1 MKVFNIAIFSSSATL
16 SVVNENWPAFAWVII
31 AASWWG
37 MYMWEKGEF

>member
-16 SVVNENWPAFAWVII
+16 SAVNGNWAAFSWVLI
-31 AASWWG
+31 ASAWWG